1 MQLISQT
8 NPPTIS
14 GGGTVFYVNNQSHR
28 FLSNRVE
35 RYEGGTPDG
44 IGIQRIGLA
53 LLAGR
58 RVADEFERIVQG
70 INCLDNDDGRPP
82 KTLLEYECSTYD
94 RVVSELKKNAPNL
107 IMLGCYSHDDDE
119 RKSSQETTRSSSCVG
134 RHLPIFSFLI
144 RCGKRFLHY
153 NYVCAILND
162 VFGIQSRGGCQC
174 SGPYSQRLL
183 GLTDRI
189 NSTEVPSDSN
199 KQIERA
205 LLRSDRP
212 CELLRPGYT
221 RLSLP
226 FKGLREE
233 EVDYVIQALIWV
245 AKHGW
250 ALLPQYRCDHR
261 TGEWRH
267 WSRRGKPL
275 GKSERRWLS
284 HYDVLASSIDMTN
297 NSTPPLVIDS
307 ATNLSEHMEASRER
321 LRQAIVNANAILHT
335 TKYDPRFLSEVEK
348 MNTAVGMLGSG
359 GNNDSGGGGVDHTL
373 EDLRWYV
380 YQQEVSPYLRDGL
393 EEVPD
398 TLVDDALLGAI
409 HVRIDGTQRETLS
422 TGDFDKLVP
431 AGVGFACTETASI
444 DNGGICMWEAT
455 DLVPFREGDHAGEA
469 PCDEIMAGYEAGELG
484 HACEIFSIF
493 RDEWIPISEF
503 IEQYGSRVADAAIVS
518 EEDLASCRK
527 RDLSA
532 MEGSSAS
539 MAICSTSTGSINSM
553 PRSTFPPSTCLLP
566 AVEKREK
573 KKPSR
578 DSLQW
583 GESSAPHIAPSS
595 LSVQGVQNGNC
606 TNVVNATTPSSD
618 VVSDMSTGAKLST
631 KLKKHK
637 GMIKPPPKLMRFI
650 TQVRLCSIVSIRFS
664 YIITTLLTCTISIR
678 L

>member
-1 MQLISQT
+1 M
-8 NPPTIS
+8 
-14 GGGTVFYVNNQSHR
+14 NNQSHR

-44 IGIQRIGLA
+44 IGVQRVGLA

-58 RVADEFERIVQG
+58 RISNEYERIVQE
-70 INCLDNDDGRPP
+70 IMCIENEDRVDIEVTSRPP

-94 RVVSELKKNAPNL
+94 RVVAALKKEAPNL
-107 IMLGCYSHDDDE
+107 IILGLPYHDDD
-119 RKSSQETTRSSSCVG
+119 RNPSQEKLRLSSCVG

-162 VFGIQSRGGCQC
+162 IFGIQSRGGCQC
-174 SGPYSQRLL
+174 AGPYSQRLL

-189 NSTEVPSDSN
+189 NSTEVPSVLN
-199 KQIERA
+199 QQIERA

-226 FKGLREE
+226 FKGVREE
-233 EVDYVIQALIWV
+233 EVDYVVQALIWV

-284 HYDVLASSIDMTN
+284 HYDVLSPPVGVSHTSIPLLN
-297 NSTPPLVIDS
+297 NVCKSFGNVRI
-307 ATNLSEHMEASRER
+307 MESRDR
-321 LRQAIVNANAILHT
+321 LNKAMDNANAILQA
-335 TKYDPRFLSEVEK
+335 TKCDPRFLSEVEK
-348 MNTAVGMLGSG
+348 MNSAVGMLGSG

-373 EDLRWYV
+373 ENLRWYV
-380 YQQEVSPYLRDGL
+380 YQQEVSQYLRDGL
-393 EEVPD
+393 EDIPD

-409 HVRIDGTQRETLS
+409 QIRIDGKKRITLS
-422 TGDFDKLVP
+422 SDDTDAIAPAAVLDSCTGISSH
-431 AGVGFACTETASI
+431 GHR
-444 DNGGICMWEAT
+444 GICMSES
-455 DLVPFREGDHAGEA
+455 DLIPFREGDHAGEA
-469 PCDEIMAGYEAGELG
+469 PYEEIKDGYAIGELS
-484 HACEIFSIF
+484 HACEIFSN
-493 RDEWIPISEF
+493 RRGEWVPISVF
-503 IEQYGSRVADAAIVS
+503 IQEYGCCETDAAIFS

-527 RDLSA
+527 RDLSS
-532 MEGSSAS
+532 MEGTSSS
-539 MAICSTSTGSINSM
+539 IAICSTSSQAMNSV
-553 PRSTFPPSTCLLP
+553 PQSSYLPSMCLLP

-595 LSVQGVQNGNC
+595 SLMQDVQIDSC
-606 TNVVNATTPSSD
+606 ANVADSTMPSSGG
-618 VVSDMSTGAKLST
+618 VNIMSTGVQLNNNGKKT
-631 KLKKHK
+631 KGL
-637 GMIKPPPKLMRFI
+637 IKPPPKLMRFI
-650 TQVRLCSIVSIRFS
+650 TQVRLCNILSLTSLNQDFFLAANYVSGHDPVG
-664 YIITTLLTCTISIR
+664 YDTGG
-678 L
+678 

>member
-1 MQLISQT
+1 M
-8 NPPTIS
+8 
-14 GGGTVFYVNNQSHR
+14 
-28 FLSNRVE
+28 
-35 RYEGGTPDG
+35 
-44 IGIQRIGLA
+44 
-53 LLAGR
+53 
-58 RVADEFERIVQG
+58 
-70 INCLDNDDGRPP
+70 
-82 KTLLEYECSTYD
+82 
-94 RVVSELKKNAPNL
+94 
-107 IMLGCYSHDDDE
+107 
-119 RKSSQETTRSSSCVG
+119 
-134 RHLPIFSFLI
+134 
-144 RCGKRFLHY
+144 
-153 NYVCAILND
+153 
-162 VFGIQSRGGCQC
+162 
-174 SGPYSQRLL
+174 
-183 GLTDRI
+183 
-189 NSTEVPSDSN
+189 
-199 KQIERA
+199 
-205 LLRSDRP
+205 
-212 CELLRPGYT
+212 
-221 RLSLP
+221 
-226 FKGLREE
+226 
-233 EVDYVIQALIWV
+233 
-245 AKHGW
+245 
-250 ALLPQYRCDHR
+250 
-261 TGEWRH
+261 
-267 WSRRGKPL
+267 
-275 GKSERRWLS
+275 
-284 HYDVLASSIDMTN
+284 
-297 NSTPPLVIDS
+297 
-307 ATNLSEHMEASRER
+307 
-321 LRQAIVNANAILHT
+321 
-335 TKYDPRFLSEVEK
+335 
-348 MNTAVGMLGSG
+348 
-359 GNNDSGGGGVDHTL
+359 
-373 EDLRWYV
+373 
-380 YQQEVSPYLRDGL
+380 

-409 HVRIDGTQRETLS
+409 HVRIDGKQRETLS
-422 TGDFDKLVP
+422 TGDSDKLAP
-431 AGVGFACTETASI
+431 AGDGFPCTETAPI
-444 DNGGICMWEAT
+444 DIEGICTWETT
-455 DLVPFREGDHAGEA
+455 DLIPFREGDHAGEA
-469 PCDEIMAGYEAGELG
+469 PCDEIKAGYEAGELG

-583 GESSAPHIAPSS
+583 GESSAPHIASSS